1 MLEFEEKTIIL
12 REKYV
17 FHKLVVF
24 DHLEEVDDVQVLR
37 KHLLA
42 LLQLDVLLGLLQM
55 LEFAPGPAGQA
66 AEVERQGLAIAV
78 REAGL
83 VQDHVIDVVELLAPG
98 RVADQVLTLLNQL
111 LFESLLLRRLVFYV
125 IQKLSVPRHHD
136 TLALAFR

>member
-12 REKYV
+12 REEYV
-17 FHKLVVF
+17 FHQLVVF
-24 DHLEEVDDVQVLR
+24 NHFEEVDDVQVLR

-55 LEFAPGPAGQA
+55 LEFAPGPTGQT

-111 LFESLLLRRLVFYV
+111 LFESLLLR
-125 IQKLSVPRHHD
+125 
-136 TLALAFR
+136 

>member
-1 MLEFEEKTIIL
+1 M

-24 DHLEEVDDVQVLR
+24 DHLEEVDDVQILR

-42 LLQLDVLLGLLQM
+42 LLQLKVLLGLLQM

-83 VQDHVIDVVELLAPG
+83 VQDHMIDVVELLAPG
-98 RVADQVLTLLNQL
+98 
-111 LFESLLLRRLVFYV
+111 
-125 IQKLSVPRHHD
+125 
-136 TLALAFR
+136 